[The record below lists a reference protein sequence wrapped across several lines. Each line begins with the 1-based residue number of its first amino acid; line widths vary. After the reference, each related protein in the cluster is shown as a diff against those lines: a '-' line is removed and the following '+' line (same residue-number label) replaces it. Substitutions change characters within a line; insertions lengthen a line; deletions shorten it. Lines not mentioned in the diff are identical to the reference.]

1 MTRTFQNFR
10 NTTIFSEESGPT
22 IDHPTKSRIILEL
35 QQLRNAI
42 SWNSLGEARTIKS
55 AIAEIEFGKDIG
67 WQQTALLMPATDD
80 FHDWMDYAYLLTRLH
95 NRELSP
101 KRFTL
106 LRKAI
111 INRL

>member
-1 MTRTFQNFR
+1 MELHKLRT
-10 NTTIFSEESGPT
+10 
-22 IDHPTKSRIILEL
+22 
-35 QQLRNAI
+35 AI
-42 SWNSLGEARTIKS
+42 SWNSTGEARTLKS

-67 WQQTALLMPATDD
+67 WQQTAFLMPATDD
-80 FHDWMDYAYLLTRLH
+80 YHEWMDYAYLLTRIH

-111 INRL
+111 IHSL